1 MFVKQK
7 RVNNINNVI
16 GSIPSGKNKIRVC
29 YSLQNKEVDLD
40 RVGFSPNLIKEGDS
54 ILPKRIAPV
63 SKFNADGKLIS
74 RKDLPK
80 ESRFLFQRVWEWKL
94 LDGTPMERVVD
105 YYRDC
110 YPRDLTPAPCKE
122 FIYCDDCLTSEILEI
137 EDEEGLKHT
146 INLFLEFFG
155 ECEIVYE
162 DFTKI
167 ITYSKRQVN
176 WQFLPAGENLW
187 AAVLEYLRSHNI
199 GNDNAGSLIIERQEI
214 LKNYN
219 PIDIVQGLGG
229 FNEYLAY
236 IFPNFTLLE
245 SVRYGNAIYV
255 LEKNWEEISKLTK
268 SEIISQNLQKERII
282 HCTGWKEK
290 IQEFIN

>member
-1 MFVKQK
+1 MIINKK
-7 RVNNINNVI
+7 RINNINNIVE
-16 GSIPSGKNKIRVC
+16 SIPAGKNKIRVC
-29 YSLQNKEVDLD
+29 YSLQNKEADLD

-63 SKFNADGKLIS
+63 SKFNADGKFIS

-80 ESRFLFQRVWEWKL
+80 ESRFLFQRVWEWEL
-94 LDGTPMERVVD
+94 RDGTPMERVVD

-110 YPRDLTPAPCKE
+110 YPRDLIPAPCKE
-122 FIYCDDCLTSEILEI
+122 FIYRDDCLTSEILKI

-155 ECEIVYE
+155 ECEITYE
-162 DFTKI
+162 DFTQI

-176 WQFLPAGENLW
+176 WQFLPTGENIW
-187 AAVLEYLRSHNI
+187 ESILEHLKRNNI
-199 GNDNAGSLIIERQEI
+199 ENNSTGSLIIERQKI
-214 LKNYN
+214 LKSYN
-219 PIDIVQGLGG
+219 PKEIVRGTGG
-229 FNEYLAY
+229 FSEYLAY

-255 LEKNWEEISKLTK
+255 FEENWEELSKLTK
-268 SEIISQNLQKERII
+268 AKIISQNLHKERII

-290 IQEFIN
+290 ITQFVN